1 MNTDL
6 PKRFL
11 LAGTSLALL
20 WTSSATAQ
28 DSDSDAPLMLEEIV
42 VTAQK
47 RSQSIQDVPI
57 SVTAFDGAAL
67 EDNGAV
73 NLEDLSGIA
82 PNVQLT
88 QMAIIPNVGSF
99 TIRGINFTD
108 PDPNADPKTGVSL
121 DGVPLTRN
129 NGVLMDMFDIES
141 IEVLRGP
148 QGTLYGRNNMAGTIK
163 LVSAR
168 PTDEAGGKVK
178 ATVGDYGQQ
187 ILRAVLNS
195 GSFAEGRMRAKI
207 ALTHRE
213 FDGQHENRFTGSDL
227 GAQEARGARATV
239 AYEGDTFDVTV
250 IADMVDDDFTGP
262 ATSNVLN
269 DPDGIGRDGDE
280 YEVHQDVDGY
290 SEFETRGLTLQA
302 NRELAAGT
310 LTLVAGHREL
320 EYDTFGDFDGY
331 AAAPDRPRMLPP
343 PFSFFQAFHIRRIA
357 DHDQQ
362 TVELRFADSHSDR
375 FDYVV
380 GLFHLQEE
388 FNQANFQNVGFPP
401 LPIFFPLD
409 DPDIVPPLLSIGQES
424 KSTALFGQTDIHLN
438 EQVALV
444 VGGRVNT
451 DRKEVGIIRPNGF
464 REGDDVDWDEF
475 TWKLGINYFVHDDL
489 MLYANAATGYK
500 GGGYNSRATLP
511 QNVGPYQP
519 ETLLAYEAGMKGDF
533 ADGRVRVNTA
543 AFIGN
548 YEDVQSAE
556 RRPGAGGFDVLTDN
570 LGDIEISGIEL
581 ESTFLVTPELT
592 FRANLAYLDAG
603 WEDYTTAGHD
613 FSFLDLK
620 GAADWSGYLGA
631 DYALPMGDNELVF
644 HVDLRYSDEYNV
656 NGTTNAGNP
665 VTRVHYDHFYT
676 GSVTSVNAHVAFLG
690 QGGRYRVALYGKNLG
705 DDTFPVSG
713 VHLAGPVVFYG
724 MPRQVGVEFEVN
736 F

>member
-213 FDGQHENRFTGSDL
+213 FDGVHGP
-227 GAQEARGARATV
+227 TV
-239 AYEGDTFDVTV
+239 Q
-250 IADMVDDDFTGP
+250 P
-262 ATSNVLN
+262 L
-269 DPDGIGRDGDE
+269 
-280 YEVHQDVDGY
+280 
-290 SEFETRGLTLQA
+290 
-302 NRELAAGT
+302 
-310 LTLVAGHREL
+310 
-320 EYDTFGDFDGY
+320 
-331 AAAPDRPRMLPP
+331 MLP
-343 PFSFFQAFHIRRIA
+343 H
-357 DHDQQ
+357 
-362 TVELRFADSHSDR
+362 
-375 FDYVV
+375 
-380 GLFHLQEE
+380 GLQPE
-388 FNQANFQNVGFPP
+388 
-401 LPIFFPLD
+401 
-409 DPDIVPPLLSIGQES
+409 
-424 KSTALFGQTDIHLN
+424 
-438 EQVALV
+438 
-444 VGGRVNT
+444 
-451 DRKEVGIIRPNGF
+451 
-464 REGDDVDWDEF
+464 
-475 TWKLGINYFVHDDL
+475 KLFVHSQI
-489 MLYANAATGYK
+489 YI
-500 GGGYNSRATLP
+500 R
-511 QNVGPYQP
+511 
-519 ETLLAYEAGMKGDF
+519 
-533 ADGRVRVNTA
+533 
-543 AFIGN
+543 
-548 YEDVQSAE
+548 
-556 RRPGAGGFDVLTDN
+556 
-570 LGDIEISGIEL
+570 
-581 ESTFLVTPELT
+581 
-592 FRANLAYLDAG
+592 
-603 WEDYTTAGHD
+603 
-613 FSFLDLK
+613 
-620 GAADWSGYLGA
+620 
-631 DYALPMGDNELVF
+631 
-644 HVDLRYSDEYNV
+644 
-656 NGTTNAGNP
+656 
-665 VTRVHYDHFYT
+665 
-676 GSVTSVNAHVAFLG
+676 
-690 QGGRYRVALYGKNLG
+690 
-705 DDTFPVSG
+705 
-713 VHLAGPVVFYG
+713 
-724 MPRQVGVEFEVN
+724 
-736 F
+736 